1 MYITPQHDGYK
12 AYDLLG
18 CDSMKFAT

>member
-18 CDSMKFAT
+18 CDSMKLGT